1 LHASGIQSRLILQV
15 HDELVIESPEAEV
28 DTVKRELHRIME
40 SIEGLS
46 VPLLV
51 EVGAG
56 PNWER
61 AH

>member
-1 LHASGIQSRLILQV
+1 LEV
-15 HDELVIESPEAEV
+15 PDVEV